1 MGAAPT
7 LWGTFIGTS
16 TGCSSNGSVRY
27 GYTTLATS
35 FVSEPFTLAGLRRV
49 YTAVWAQ
56 APDLGN
62 FRRQVLSTKGFVV
75 EAQRS
80 PAAVA
85 GPAGGRPPQM
95 YRRGDATVLHPPML
109 RPKEDRQS

>member
-7 LWGTFIGTS
+7 LWGTFLGTS

-35 FVSEPFTLAGLRRV
+35 FVTEPFTLAELRRV

-62 FRRQVLSTKGFVV
+62 FRRKVLGTEGFVV

-80 PAAVA
+80 PAAAA
-85 GPAGGRPPQM
+85 GPAGGRRPQM
-95 YRRGDATVLHPPML
+95 YRRGGRHGPAPADAPAQ
-109 RPKEDRQS
+109 EDRQS